1 MPIINGL
8 EICSRVKALY
18 EEKQSKLDETFIQNS
33 DLSIKIVRVKIIRP
47 MIVYMSD
54 IDYEQMK

>member
-18 EEKQSKLDETFIQNS
+18 EEKQSELDQTFIQNS

-54 IDYEQMK
+54 IDYE